1 MHWVSTYT
9 DKYHIMC
16 IMLYLSFYNLATPNK
31 WLFNIY
37 KFISNNLMA
46 EFIKIRKG
54 LDIHLQGDAEKK
66 IATFQSDK
74 FALKPTD
81 FHGVFPKL
89 FLKQGDSVKAG
100 TPVFFDKYRENI
112 VFTSPVSGTI
122 SEIYRGAKRKMLEIR
137 IEADGKMEFEDFGK
151 EDPSKVSRE
160 KAIEKLMKSGVWPYI
175 RQRPYSTIANPDD
188 NPKAIFIS
196 AFDSAPNAPDLDFI
210 INGSEKEFEAGL
222 SVVTKLTSG
231 KVHLNV
237 KEGQT
242 NAPAFLNSKGVEINK
257 ISGPHPSGNIGVQ
270 IHHIDPINK
279 GDIVWYINP
288 QAVVIIG
295 RLFLQGKYDSTRIVA
310 LTGAEVKNPQYYK
323 VISGTCIWPMLQ
335 NNSST
340 DKMRYVSGNL
350 LSGTKVEKDGFLG
363 FYDQQL
369 SVITEGHYHEFVGW
383 IMPRLDKFSFS
394 RTFFSWLT
402 PNKKYKLDTNLN
414 GGHRA
419 FVLTG
424 EYEKVFPMDIYP
436 MQLMKAILAKD
447 IDLMENLGI
456 YEVDEEDFAL
466 CEFIDVSKTE
476 MQAIVREGLDFIR
489 KEMS

>member
-1 MHWVSTYT
+1 MAWVIDIT
-9 DKYHIMC
+9 DKYHLSSIVHC
-16 IMLYLSFYNLATPNK
+16 PSFYNLAPD
-31 WLFNIY
+31 FNGYIIKY
-37 KFISNNLMA
+37 KFNSNNLMA

-54 LDIHLQGDAEKK
+54 LDIQLQGDAEKK

-89 FLKQGDSVKAG
+89 FLKQGDPVKAG
-100 TPVFFDKYRENI
+100 TPVFFDKYRDNI

-122 SEIYRGAKRKMLEIR
+122 SEVYRGAKRKMLEIR
-137 IEADGKMEFEDFGK
+137 IEADGKMEYENFGK
-151 EDPSKVSRE
+151 EDPSAVSRE

-196 AFDSAPNAPDLDFI
+196 AFDSAPNAPDLDFVI
-210 INGSEKEFEAGL
+210 KDSEKEFEAGL
-222 SVVTKLTSG
+222 KVVCKLTSG

-237 KEGQT
+237 KDGQT
-242 NAPAFLNSKGVEINK
+242 KSAAFINAKGVEVNK
-257 ISGPHPSGNIGVQ
+257 ISGPHPAGNVGVQ
-270 IHHIDPINK
+270 IHSIDPINK

-295 RLFLQGKYDSTRIVA
+295 RLFLQGIYDATQLIA
-310 LTGAEVKNPQYYK
+310 LTGAEVKTPQYYK

-335 NNSST
+335 NNTSAE
-340 DKMRYVSGNL
+340 KLRYVSGNL
-350 LSGTKVEKDGFLG
+350 LTGTAVEKDGNLG
-363 FYDQQL
+363 FYDHQL
-369 SVITEGHYHEFVGW
+369 SVITEGIYHEFIGW
-383 IMPRLDKFSFS
+383 IMPRFNKFSYS

-402 PNKKYKLDTNLN
+402 PSKKYKLDTNLN

-436 MQLMKAILAKD
+436 MQLLKAIMAKD
-447 IDLMENLGI
+447 IDQMENLGI